1 MGTFSNIRFKA
12 KTAARFQRYSRSIAR
27 THTEA
32 LEAMLD
38 FFEDNG
44 VSPKESLGPKI
55 VTLEN
60 LIKKRVN
67 GLVAI
72 IKSIEKTQT
81 QPMLAMLQLL
91 FEETLSPKKE
101 LLLERQATI
110 KTEASNVDPKLQ
122 VLALQKENLEL
133 KRKLQVSNANLEVLL
148 KNVTVIRN
156 SFGRSH
162 YRLNL
167 SEEALEKIKNHST
180 PN

>member
-1 MGTFSNIRFKA
+1 MGTFSNIKFKA

-55 VTLEN
+55 NTLEN

-72 IKSIEKTQT
+72 IRNIEKNQT

-91 FEETLSPKKE
+91 FEETPSPKKE

-110 KTEASNVDPKLQ
+110 KTESSKADPNLI
-122 VLALQKENLEL
+122 VLALKRENLEL
-133 KRKLQVSNANLEVLL
+133 NRKLQVSNVKLELLL

-156 SFGRSH
+156 SFGRSQ

-180 PN
+180 QN

>member
-1 MGTFSNIRFKA
+1 MATFSNIKFKA

-81 QPMLAMLQLL
+81 QPMFAMLQLL
-91 FEETLSPKKE
+91 FEETPSPKKE
-101 LLLERQATI
+101 LLLERRSSK
-110 KTEASNVDPKLQ
+110 KTEGSNPDPSME
-122 VLALQKENLEL
+122 VLALKKENLEL
-133 KRKLQVSNANLEVLL
+133 KRKLQISNTNLEVLL
-148 KNVTVIRN
+148 KNVKVVRN
-156 SFGRSH
+156 NFGRSH

-180 PN
+180 LN